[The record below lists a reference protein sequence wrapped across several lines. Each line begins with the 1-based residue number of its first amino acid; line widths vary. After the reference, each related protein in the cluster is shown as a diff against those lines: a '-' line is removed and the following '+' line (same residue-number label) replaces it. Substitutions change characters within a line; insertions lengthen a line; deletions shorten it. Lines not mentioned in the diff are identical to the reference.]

1 MKKIFALLLS
11 ILPIAGLAE
20 EKPATTQQQA
30 PAWLQQQSR
39 ILNAIGQEVVSGI
52 PDNWTTA
59 TLTIESDGRSI
70 SYSLKNS
77 KNEEGKASISKT
89 LAQLCEDL
97 YVNYAQNQEAW
108 SKAVLSYDLTPEG
121 KWKFKTNVSYP
132 K

>member
-11 ILPIAGLAE
+11 IPPIAGFAQ
-20 EKPATTQQQA
+20 EKPAPSQQQA

-39 ILNAIGQEVVSGI
+39 ILNAIGQEVVNGI

-59 TLTIESDGRSI
+59 TLAIESDGRSI

-77 KNEEGKASISKT
+77 KNEEGKASISKE

-97 YVNYAQNQEAW
+97 YVNYARNQEAW

-121 KWKFKTNVSYP
+121 KWKLKANFNYP